1 MAGNS
6 KREIIQLESTEGTGY
21 RYTTTKNKRLHPD
34 RFELK
39 KYDPKLRKYVLFK
52 ETK

>member
-6 KREIIQLESTEGTGY
+6 KREIIQIESTEGTGY
-21 RYTTTKNKRLHPD
+21 RYSITKNKRLHPD
-34 RFELK
+34 RIEYK
-39 KYDPKLRKYVLFK
+39 KYDPILKRHVLFK

>member
-6 KREIIQLESTEGTGY
+6 KREIIQLESTKGTGY
-21 RYTTTKNKRLHPD
+21 RYTMTKNKRLHTD
-34 RFELK
+34 RVELK
-39 KYDPKLRKYVLFK
+39 KNDPKLRKHVLFK